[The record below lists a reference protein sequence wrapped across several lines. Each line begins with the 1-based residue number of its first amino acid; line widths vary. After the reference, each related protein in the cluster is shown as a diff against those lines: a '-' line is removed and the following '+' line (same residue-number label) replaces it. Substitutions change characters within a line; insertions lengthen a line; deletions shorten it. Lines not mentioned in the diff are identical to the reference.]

1 MPESSSIHS
10 QSTLMRPEEQQ
21 RLDFQS
27 MLSHV
32 VGRFNEVEFQLT
44 ALLIDALEF
53 PKQKQNF
60 AYRVLFNNAIIPFA
74 QKLKLLL
81 NLRAELDWPTF
92 DPASFHRLAH
102 IRNQFAH
109 CLPQEHIEFQIRQ
122 GEKQV
127 TAESKIMLE
136 SINGQGRLTPTSA
149 REAFEEFKTL
159 DLTVLTHIRTMRQ
172 HIQPNE
178 KRLNA
183 GDSSTN

>member
-1 MPESSSIHS
+1 
-10 QSTLMRPEEQQ
+10 MRPEEQQ

-32 VGRFNEVEFQLT
+32 VGRFNEIEFQLA

-53 PKQKQNF
+53 PKQKQRF
-60 AYRVLFNNAIIPFA
+60 AHRVLFNNAIIPFA

-81 NLRAELDWPTF
+81 NLRAELDWPSF
-92 DPASFHRLAH
+92 DPTSFHRLAH

-109 CLPQEHIEFQIRQ
+109 CMPREHITVQITEGANQ
-122 GEKQV
+122 HNVDVKV
-127 TAESKIMLE
+127 MLE
-136 SINGQGRLTPTSA
+136 SINGQGRLTPTPA
-149 REAFEEFKTL
+149 KVAFEEFKTL